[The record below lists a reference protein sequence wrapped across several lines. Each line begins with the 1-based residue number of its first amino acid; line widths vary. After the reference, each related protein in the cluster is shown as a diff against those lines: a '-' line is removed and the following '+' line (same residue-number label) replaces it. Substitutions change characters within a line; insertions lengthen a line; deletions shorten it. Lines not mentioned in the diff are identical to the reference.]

1 MKGDITIIGH
11 RVTQVA
17 FKNYAPFTECITK
30 IDGTTIDEAEDLNLV
45 TPTYNLLEYSS
56 NYSDMTDRLWC
67 YSKDEAT
74 NLILK
79 LRIIIILNL

>member
-11 RVTQVA
+11 HVTQVA
-17 FKNYAPFTECITK
+17 FKNCAPFTECITK

-74 NLILK
+74 NLILI